1 MPPLIIFLLSFLLR
15 SAIGSRLAVLHYKI
29 NLFYSFWA
37 TPNCCNL
44 LHKKKFIG
52 NTTYIPTVFMG
63 KINCRIAFFGKQS
76 GKEGKM
82 FKKCKLTALVCRVVV
97 TGVLMFFY
105 HREVKKQQVQQD
117 IAKEIL
123 RLHVV
128 ANSDSDEDQKL
139 KMKVKET
146 VVTYLR
152 GSMSEAASVEEA
164 RAEIEKRLPQI
175 EAIAREKMQTEGY
188 DYEAEAQLGE
198 CYFPVKEYG
207 DLTFPAGRYEAL
219 RVNLGASTGKNWW
232 CVMYPSLCFVDST
245 YQVVPDSSKEKLKE
259 SLSEEEYNSLLDGG
273 DKVQYSS
280 KIIEWI
286 GNTLFS

>member
-1 MPPLIIFLLSFLLR
+1 
-15 SAIGSRLAVLHYKI
+15 
-29 NLFYSFWA
+29 
-37 TPNCCNL
+37 
-44 LHKKKFIG
+44 
-52 NTTYIPTVFMG
+52 
-63 KINCRIAFFGKQS
+63 
-76 GKEGKM
+76 
-82 FKKCKLTALVCRVVV
+82 
-97 TGVLMFFY
+97 MFFY

-232 CVMYPSLCFVDST
+232 CVLYPPLCFSGIASSGEMP
-245 YQVVPDSSKEKLKE
+245 PDSKEELKALVPEDERSSLFGAKTLIFGERELELEQKAAASDVRVKLWLAEVLGQKE
-259 SLSEEEYNSLLDGG
+259 
-273 DKVQYSS
+273 
-280 KIIEWI
+280 
-286 GNTLFS
+286 TP